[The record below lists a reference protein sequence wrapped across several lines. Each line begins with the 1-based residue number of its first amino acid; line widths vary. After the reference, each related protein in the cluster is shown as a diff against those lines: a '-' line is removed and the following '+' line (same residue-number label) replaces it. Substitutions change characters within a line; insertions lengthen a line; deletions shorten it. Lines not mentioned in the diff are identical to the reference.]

1 MEWLIW
7 IGAAVSLVG
16 LAGIIWCILLVAKAR
31 RAELPEDEMRAQL
44 ARVLPLNMGALFL
57 SVIGLMLVVV
67 GIFLG

>member
-7 IGAAVSLVG
+7 IGAVVSLVG
-16 LAGIIWCILLVAKAR
+16 LAGIIWCIFSVAKAK
-31 RAELPEDEMRAQL
+31 RANLAEDEMRAQL
-44 ARVLPLNMGALFL
+44 AKVLPMNMGALFL

>member
-7 IGAAVSLVG
+7 IGAVVSLVG
-16 LAGIIWCILLVAKAR
+16 LAGIIWCIFIVAKAR
-31 RAELPEDEMRAQL
+31 RGNLAEEEMRAQL